1 MPYLTTRKIANHF
14 NVTQR
19 TVRNWISKG
28 LIPAIKMGKKWF
40 VEESKFRNSII
51 SHNEIQ
57 KIVNEIIYKAIGLRK

>member
-40 VEESKFRNSII
+40 VEESKFRNSKI

-57 KIVNEIIYKAIGLRK
+57 KIVNEIIYKTIGLRK